1 MRTTISLD
9 DHLAQAVRREARARS
24 MSMSAFI
31 AGILADAVQRTESA
45 DTPPFKLPATSGV
58 RLRPGIDLDQPRALE
73 TQDDEKEF
81 LKSTNGSM

>member
-31 AGILADAVQRTESA
+31 ADILADAVQRKASA
-45 DTPPFKLPATSGV
+45 DASPSKLSTVSGV
-58 RLRPGIDLDQPRALE
+58 SLRPGIDLDRPRALE
-73 TQDDEKEF
+73 IQDDEKEF
-81 LKSTNGSM
+81 LKGSNGST

>member
-24 MSMSAFI
+24 MSAFI
-31 AGILADAVQRTESA
+31 AGILADAVQQKTSA
-45 DTPPFKLPATSGV
+45 DAPPFKLPTVSGV
-58 RLRPGIDLDQPRALE
+58 RLRPGIDLNQLRSLE

-81 LKSTNGSM
+81 LKSSIGST